1 MRERRLSVS
10 PQIAKPNL
18 QLDVPNMIPHIIT
31 SMYIAVVFH
40 CTTSEGDDKTL
51 ERDCGLWSTGTSSI
65 DFYFHLYSLC
75 IFFIFLYKISFSR
88 ITSVHALALEASEE
102 GEMTPRTPLI
112 AWLSSIFLQLKF
124 QDIRSMFNFIKTIV
138 FFSWGISVGKN
149 PNSLNLI
156 G

>member
-18 QLDVPNMIPHIIT
+18 QLDVPNMIPYIIT
-31 SMYIAVVFH
+31 SMYIAIVFH
-40 CTTSEGDDKTL
+40 CTTSEGDSKTL

-65 DFYFHLYSLC
+65 DFYFHLSSLC
-75 IFFIFLYKISFSR
+75 IFFIFLDKISFSR
-88 ITSVHALALEASEE
+88 ITSVHALEASEE
-102 GEMTPRTPLI
+102 GEMTPRTGLI
-112 AWLSSIFLQLKF
+112 AWLSSIFLELKF
-124 QDIRSMFNFIKTIV
+124 QDIRSMFNFMKMIV